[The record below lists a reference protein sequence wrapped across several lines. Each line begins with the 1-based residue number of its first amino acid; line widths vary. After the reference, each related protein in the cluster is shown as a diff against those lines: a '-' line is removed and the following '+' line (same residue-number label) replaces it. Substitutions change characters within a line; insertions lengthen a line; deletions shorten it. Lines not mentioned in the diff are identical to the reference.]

1 MKTLIFK
8 ESRSIAHDIFHVY
21 VTLLKIMVPA
31 LLIVKG
37 LELLGAIEWVAS
49 LLGPLM
55 KLVGLPSSMGIV
67 WATTILTNIYGGMVV
82 FFELASHENLTVAQV
97 SVLGGMMLIAHG
109 LPVEAAIAKKA
120 GVRLRATLSIRILG
134 ALLFGFI
141 LNITYQNGDYLQQIN
156 HLAWQPEVNKL
167 SILEWCYEQVKTL
180 LIVLVI
186 ISLLIVLLRL
196 LKWLHIERLMHWLL
210 SPILKLLGLSKQAAN
225 ITVIG
230 ITLGL
235 SFGGGLLIKEAESG
249 LLSTKDI
256 FIAMALLALCH
267 SLIEDTLLIMFLG
280 AHISGVLWGRLAFT
294 LIFIAMMSHLLSWK
308 KGSAIYRFGINP
320 LKRSDF

>member
-1 MKTLIFK
+1 MKQLIFK
-8 ESRSIAHDIFHVY
+8 ELYSIAHDILHIY
-21 VTLLKIMVPA
+21 LTLLKIMVPA

-37 LELLGAIEWVAS
+37 FELLGAIEWIAS

-67 WATTILTNIYGGMVV
+67 WATTIFTNIYGGMVV

-156 HLAWQPEVNKL
+156 HLVWQPELNKL
-167 SILEWCYEQVKTL
+167 SLLEWCYEQLKTL
-180 LIVLVI
+180 LMVLVI
-186 ISLLIVLLRL
+186 ISLLIILIRL

-256 FIAMALLALCH
+256 FIAMTLLALCH
-267 SLIEDTLLIMFLG
+267 SLIEDTLLIMILG

-294 LIFIAMMSHLLSWK
+294 LIFIAMMSHLLNWK
-308 KGSAIYRFGINP
+308 KGSAIYRFGIN
-320 LKRSDF
+320 SHQNTE